1 MTAQLMTAISNRDGD
16 ALARMA
22 AGSTEPQRL
31 LDFEA
36 ERLVDSLFR
45 QLKQI
50 FPASTQTNLRT
61 DAGREDSEAPM
72 DCSFCRKRDPHP
84 RAVIRRSATCES
96 QRIAV
101 LAIAG
106 PVHQVVQGQR
116 HRAGSDSCRRDERV
130 PPLQP

>member
-50 FPASTQTNLRT
+50 SRRQRRPICAPTPKRRQRSASGLPLLPKTESAPVSSYPQEC
-61 DAGREDSEAPM
+61 AMREP
-72 DCSFCRKRDPHP
+72 
-84 RAVIRRSATCES
+84 VNRRSGH
-96 QRIAV
+96 R
-101 LAIAG
+101 LASSSSGARTAALCS
-106 PVHQVVQGQR
+106 V
-116 HRAGSDSCRRDERV
+116 
-130 PPLQP
+130 

>member
-16 ALARMA
+16 ALARMS

-50 FPASTQTNLRT
+50 LPTPKRRQRSASGLRLLPKTGSAPASSYPPVC
-61 DAGREDSEAPM
+61 AMREP
-72 DCSFCRKRDPHP
+72 
-84 RAVIRRSATCES
+84 VNRRS
-96 QRIAV
+96 
-101 LAIAG
+101 G
-106 PVHQVVQGQR
+106 
-116 HRAGSDSCRRDERV
+116 HRRASSSSGARTA
-130 PPLQP
+130 PPCWE